1 MVIQQVYKRI
11 RSFKMS
17 NFVKVSNQVESRS
30 GLAIFSVK
38 RKKIAKRSTKIS
50 IAVLLAKLQP
60 LQI

>member
-1 MVIQQVYKRI
+1 
-11 RSFKMS
+11 MS